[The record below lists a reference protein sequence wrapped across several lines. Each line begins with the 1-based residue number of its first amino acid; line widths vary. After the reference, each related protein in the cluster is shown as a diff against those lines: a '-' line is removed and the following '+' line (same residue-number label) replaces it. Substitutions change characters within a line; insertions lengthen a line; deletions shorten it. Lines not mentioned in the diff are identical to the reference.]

1 MSEGGHLSWTLLP
14 RCVFLSRGGGRRGL
28 VKPSE
33 VVAVVLDDMESTFAL
48 QLVWGGRRLDPG
60 GQGSRPLALIS

>member
-1 MSEGGHLSWTLLP
+1 M
-14 RCVFLSRGGGRRGL
+14 FLSRGGGRRGHE
-28 VKPSE
+28 KPSE